1 VVESHPPNP
10 RSKTT
15 VSAVTGGNIAGLL
28 ATEFVALFVG
38 FSFESYSRMLWN
50 RKIGYGGE
58 LWRGGEGRIRTPDSR
73 PLIMICSRAQ
83 MCREAECAGTLK
95 KQAIGRPC

>member
-1 VVESHPPNP
+1 VAEKPS
-10 RSKTT
+10 SKPT
-15 VSAVTGGNIAGLL
+15 VKNYSFRGDWGNIAGLL

-58 LWRGGEGRIRTPDSR
+58 LWRGGEGGIAAPIKES
-73 PLIMICSRAQ
+73 Q
-83 MCREAECAGTLK
+83 
-95 KQAIGRPC
+95 